1 METKQSFEQS
11 MARIEVIVRALE
23 KGDAPLEETLTLF
36 QEATALIRDCQK
48 QLADAEQTVLR
59 LQKGPDG
66 EPVEFPFETE
76 E

>member
-1 METKQSFEQS
+1 

-48 QLADAEQTVLR
+48 QLTDAEQTVLR